1 MRSPGPSARL
11 LCGAAMI
18 SFAPVFV
25 RLTSVTPTES
35 AFYRTLF
42 GGLMLAAWVITRH
55 TPVERRSGVALFALV
70 AAGVLF
76 AADLAVWHRSIWY
89 VGPGLATLLG
99 NFQVFLLALVG
110 ILVFREK
117 ARWEL
122 LVAIPL
128 AIVGLGLIIGFEWTG
143 LDEQFRLGI
152 IFGLLTAVF
161 YAAYILS
168 LRRARA
174 ASPAGSIVSDLMI
187 VSFVSAAALWL
198 GAGVAGE
205 GIGWPD
211 AGSLGWLMAYALVA
225 QVVGWLLISGSLPH
239 VPASRVG
246 LILLLQPALAFLWD
260 VLIFARPFGPREAAG
275 AALAILAI
283 GLGSRPRRAPIPGSE
298 PSRPAGSGP

>member
-1 MRSPGPSARL
+1 VRFRDNPTLRL
-11 LCGAAMI
+11 LCGAALI

-25 RLTSVTPTES
+25 RLTPVSPNDS

-42 GGLMLAAWVITRH
+42 GGLMLAVWVVAAR
-55 TPVERRSGVALFALV
+55 TPVERRSGVALAALI

-76 AADLAVWHRSIWY
+76 AADLAAWHRSIWY

-99 NFQVFLLALVG
+99 NFQVFLLAFVG
-110 ILVFREK
+110 ILFYREK

-122 LVAIPL
+122 LLAIPL
-128 AIVGLGLIIGFEWTG
+128 AVVGLGLIVGFEWGT
-143 LDEQFRLGI
+143 LDEQYRWGI

-174 ASPAGSIVSDLMI
+174 ESPAGSIVSDLMI
-187 VSFVSAAALWL
+187 VSFVSAGFLF
-198 GAGVAGE
+198 AGSGLVGE
-205 GIGWPD
+205 GISLPD
-211 AGSLGWLMAYALVA
+211 PRSAWLLAAYALVA

-246 LILLLQPALAFLWD
+246 LILLLQPTLAFVWD
-260 VLIFARPFGPREAAG
+260 VLIFERAFGTRELAG
-275 AALAILAI
+275 AALAIAAI
-283 GLGSRPRRAPIPGSE
+283 GLGSRPRR
-298 PSRPAGSGP
+298 

>member
-1 MRSPGPSARL
+1 VRLPDSPTLRL

-25 RLTSVTPTES
+25 RLTPVSPTDS

-42 GGLMLAAWVITRH
+42 GGLMLAVWVVAARS
-55 TPVERRSGVALFALV
+55 PVERRSGVALAALI

-76 AADLAVWHRSIWY
+76 AADLAAWHRSIWY

-99 NFQVFLLALVG
+99 NFQVFLLAFVG
-110 ILVFREK
+110 ILFYREK

-122 LVAIPL
+122 LLAIPL
-128 AIVGLGLIIGFEWTG
+128 AVVGLGLIVGFEWGT
-143 LDEQFRLGI
+143 LDEQYRWGI

-174 ASPAGSIVSDLMI
+174 ESPAGSIVSDLMI
-187 VSFVSAAALWL
+187 VSLVSAGFLFAGSGL
-198 GAGVAGE
+198 GGE
-205 GIGWPD
+205 GISLPD
-211 AGSLGWLMAYALVA
+211 PRSAWLLAAYALVA

-246 LILLLQPALAFLWD
+246 LILLLQPILAFVWD
-260 VLIFARPFGPREAAG
+260 VLIFERAFGARELAG
-275 AALAILAI
+275 ATLAIVAI
-283 GLGSRPRRAPIPGSE
+283 GLGSRPRR
-298 PSRPAGSGP
+298 

>member
-1 MRSPGPSARL
+1 VRFPASPTLRL
-11 LCGAAMI
+11 LCGAALI

-25 RLTSVTPTES
+25 RLTPVSPTDS

-42 GGLMLAAWVITRH
+42 GGLMLAVWVTAAR
-55 TPVERRSGVALFALV
+55 TPVERRSGVALAALI

-99 NFQVFLLALVG
+99 NFQVFLLAFVG
-110 ILVFREK
+110 ILFYREK

-122 LVAIPL
+122 LLAIPL
-128 AIVGLGLIIGFEWTG
+128 AVIGLGLIVGFEWGT
-143 LDEQFRLGI
+143 LDEQYRWGI

-174 ASPAGSIVSDLMI
+174 ESPAGSIVSDLMI
-187 VSFVSAAALWL
+187 VSLVSAGFLF
-198 GAGVAGE
+198 AGSGLVGE
-205 GIGWPD
+205 GISLPD
-211 AGSLGWLMAYALVA
+211 PRSAWLLAAYALVA

-246 LILLLQPALAFLWD
+246 LILLLQPTLAFVWD
-260 VLIFARPFGPREAAG
+260 VLIFERAFGTRELAG
-275 AALAILAI
+275 AALAIVAI
-283 GLGSRPRRAPIPGSE
+283 GLGSRPRR
-298 PSRPAGSGP
+298 

>member
-1 MRSPGPSARL
+1 MRLPDSPTLRL
-11 LCGAAMI
+11 LCGAALI

-25 RLTSVTPTES
+25 RLTPVSPTDS

-42 GGLMLAAWVITRH
+42 GGLMLAVWVVAAR
-55 TPVERRSGVALFALV
+55 TPVERRSGVALAALI

-76 AADLAVWHRSIWY
+76 AADLAAWHRSIWY

-99 NFQVFLLALVG
+99 NFQVFLLAFVG
-110 ILVFREK
+110 ILFYREK

-122 LVAIPL
+122 LLAIPL
-128 AIVGLGLIIGFEWTG
+128 AVVGLGLIVGFEWRT
-143 LDEQFRLGI
+143 LDEQYRWGI

-174 ASPAGSIVSDLMI
+174 ESPAGSIVSDLMI
-187 VSFVSAAALWL
+187 VSFVSAGFLF
-198 GAGVAGE
+198 AGSGLVGE
-205 GIGWPD
+205 GISLPD
-211 AGSLGWLMAYALVA
+211 PRSAWLLAAYALVA

-246 LILLLQPALAFLWD
+246 LILLLQPTLAFVWD
-260 VLIFARPFGPREAAG
+260 VLIFERAFGARELAG
-275 AALAILAI
+275 AALAIVAI
-283 GLGSRPRRAPIPGSE
+283 GLGSRPRR
-298 PSRPAGSGP
+298 

>member
-1 MRSPGPSARL
+1 MRSASPTLRL

-25 RLTSVTPTES
+25 RLTPVSPTDS
-35 AFYRTLF
+35 AFYRMLF
-42 GGLMLAAWVITRH
+42 GGLMLAVWVVASRA
-55 TPVERRSGVALFALV
+55 PVERRSGFALAALV

-99 NFQVFLLALVG
+99 NFQVFLLAFVG
-110 ILVFREK
+110 ILFYREK

-122 LVAIPL
+122 LLAIPM
-128 AIVGLGLIIGFEWTG
+128 AVVGLGLIVGFEWAS
-143 LDEQFRLGI
+143 LDEQYQWGI

-161 YAAYILS
+161 YGAYILS

-174 ASPAGSIVSDLMI
+174 ESPAGSIVSDLMI
-187 VSFVSAAALWL
+187 VSFVSAAVLYV
-198 GAGVAGE
+198 GAGLGGE
-205 GIGWPD
+205 GISLPD
-211 AGSLGWLMAYALVA
+211 PRSAWLLVAYALVA

-246 LILLLQPALAFLWD
+246 LILLLQPTLAFLWD

-275 AALAILAI
+275 AALAIVAI
-283 GLGSRPRRAPIPGSE
+283 GLGSRPRR
-298 PSRPAGSGP
+298 

>member
-1 MRSPGPSARL
+1 MPRLNPTLGL

-25 RLTSVTPTES
+25 RLTPVEPTAS

-42 GGLMLAAWVITRH
+42 GGLMLAAWVFIRRS
-55 TPVERRSGVALFALV
+55 PVERRSGLALAALLS
-70 AAGVLF
+70 AGVLF

-99 NFQVFLLALVG
+99 NFQVFLLAFVG
-110 ILVFREK
+110 IIFFGEK

-122 LVAIPL
+122 LLAIPM
-128 AIVGLGLIIGFEWTG
+128 AFIGLGLIVGFEWAS
-143 LDEQFRLGI
+143 LDADYRWGI

-161 YAAYILS
+161 YSGYILS

-187 VSFVSAAALWL
+187 VSLVSAVFLLA
-198 GAGVAGE
+198 GAGMGGEAVQLPGPRAAG
-205 GIGWPD
+205 
-211 AGSLGWLMAYALVA
+211 LLLAYALVA
-225 QVVGWLLISGSLPH
+225 QVLGWLLISGSLPH

-246 LILLLQPALAFLWD
+246 LILLLQPTLAFIWD
-260 VLIFARPFGPREAAG
+260 VLIFARPFGTQEIAG
-275 AALAILAI
+275 AALAIAAI
-283 GLGSRPRRAPIPGSE
+283 GLGSRPRRA
-298 PSRPAGSGP
+298 SGP

>member
-1 MRSPGPSARL
+1 MPRLNPTLGL

-25 RLTSVTPTES
+25 RLTPVSPTDS

-42 GGLMLAAWVITRH
+42 GGLMLAAWVIAARA
-55 TPVERRSGVALFALV
+55 PVERRSGLALAALV

-99 NFQVFLLALVG
+99 NFQVFLLAFVG
-110 ILVFREK
+110 ILFFREK

-122 LVAIPL
+122 LLAIPM
-128 AIVGLGLIIGFEWTG
+128 AFIGLGMIVGFEWRS
-143 LDEQFRLGI
+143 LEEEYRWGI

-161 YAAYILS
+161 YSAYILA

-187 VSFVSAAALWL
+187 VSLVSAGFLFAGSGL
-198 GAGVAGE
+198 GGEGVAL
-205 GIGWPD
+205 PD
-211 AGSLGWLMAYALVA
+211 ARSAGLLAAYALVA
-225 QVVGWLLISGSLPH
+225 QVLGWLLIAGSLPH

-246 LILLLQPALAFLWD
+246 LILLLQPTLAFIWD
-260 VLIFARPFGPREAAG
+260 ILIFGRPFGLQELAG
-275 AALAILAI
+275 AALAIGAI
-283 GLGSRPRRAPIPGSE
+283 GLGSRPRRE
-298 PSRPAGSGP
+298 SGP

>member
-1 MRSPGPSARL
+1 MRPTASPTLRL

-25 RLTSVTPTES
+25 RLTPVSPTDS

-42 GGLMLAAWVITRH
+42 GGLMLAAWVFAARA
-55 TPVERRSGVALFALV
+55 PVERRSGLALVALL

-99 NFQVFLLALVG
+99 NFQVFVLAAVG
-110 ILVFREK
+110 ILFFREK

-122 LVAIPL
+122 LLAIPMAFL
-128 AIVGLGLIIGFEWTG
+128 GLGLIVGFEWG
-143 LDEQFRLGI
+143 SLDAEYRWGI
-152 IFGLLTAVF
+152 FFGLLTALF
-161 YAAYILS
+161 YSAYILA

-174 ASPAGSIVSDLMI
+174 ASPSGSIASDLMI
-187 VSFVSAAALWL
+187 VSLVSAACLYA
-198 GAGVAGE
+198 GAGAAGT
-205 GIGWPD
+205 GITLPG
-211 AGSLGWLMAYALVA
+211 AGPLWMLAAYALVA

-246 LILLLQPALAFLWD
+246 LILLLQPTLAFAWD
-260 VLIFARPFGPREAAG
+260 VLIFSRAFGAREMAG
-275 AALAILAI
+275 AALAIAAI
-283 GLGSRPRRAPIPGSE
+283 GLGSLPRRSPRA
-298 PSRPAGSGP
+298 

>member
-1 MRSPGPSARL
+1 MIPASPTLRL
-11 LCGAAMI
+11 LCGAALI

-25 RLTSVTPTES
+25 RLTPVSPTES

-42 GGLMLAAWVITRH
+42 GGLMLAAWVILRRA
-55 TPVERRSGVALFALV
+55 PVERRSGKALLALL

-76 AADLAVWHRSIWY
+76 SADLAVWHRSIWY

-110 ILVFREK
+110 ILFFREK

-122 LVAIPL
+122 MVAIPM
-128 AIVGLGLIIGFEWTG
+128 AILGLGLIVGFEWQS
-143 LDEQFRLGI
+143 LDADYRWGI
-152 IFGLLTAVF
+152 VFGLLTAVF
-161 YAAYILS
+161 YAAYILA

-187 VSFVSAAALWL
+187 VSLVSAAFLFA
-198 GAGVAGE
+198 GAGLGGE
-205 GIGWPD
+205 PVSIPD
-211 AGSLGWLMAYALVA
+211 ARSVGLLVGYALVA

-246 LILLLQPALAFLWD
+246 LILLLQPTLAFLWD
-260 VLIFARPFGPREAAG
+260 VLIFSRAFGPREIAG
-275 AALAILAI
+275 ATLAIAAI
-283 GLGSRPRRAPIPGSE
+283 GLGSRPRR
-298 PSRPAGSGP
+298 